1 MKPTPVFASA
11 AVAAPHIAAAD
22 AGKAILAEGGNA
34 LEAMV
39 AMAATI
45 AVVYPH
51 MNAIG
56 GDGFWVIHEP
66 GGTMR
71 GIEACGP
78 AAGLATIA
86 HYKKLGY
93 DAIPPRGPHAALT
106 VPGAIGGWQKALE
119 LAKTHGG
126 KIPLH
131 VLLADAIRHARDGYR
146 VSASEG
152 REEAKEIALIKQAP
166 GFLDTYYFNGERP
179 KGGETRKVAA
189 LANTLQHL
197 VDEGLDQFYRGDIAR
212 EISADAEKIGSP
224 LRRAD
229 LEKYNSVWRDPLALK
244 LKDVTLYNF
253 PPPTQGLASLIILG
267 MFDKLKVAQPGSF
280 EHLQGLIEATKRAF
294 RIRDSVITDFDRLT
308 HDVNKYLDEAWLA
321 KEAAQISMDR
331 AAPFPMAAEKGDTIW
346 MGAIDG
352 NGLAVSYIQSI
363 YWEYGS
369 GCVLP
374 KTGLLLQNR
383 GVSFSLDANAKNP
396 LEPGRRPFHTLNP
409 PLAKFRDGRVV
420 SYGAMGGDGQPQFQA
435 QIFTRWAMGQSIAE
449 ALDAPRFL
457 LGKTWGSANT
467 SLKME
472 NRMDPSIVKKLEQV
486 GQVVEVSDQPY
497 KDDFGHAGILVKHPD
512 GHVEADHDPRSDGGA
527 RGI

>member
-1 MKPTPVFASA
+1 MSQTPVYSKA
-11 AVAAPHIAAAD
+11 AVAAPHDLASESGRAV
-22 AGKAILAEGGNA
+22 LAEGGNA

-71 GIEACGP
+71 AIEACGF
-78 AAGLATIA
+78 AAGKATIA
-86 HYKKLGY
+86 RYREKGY
-93 DAIPPRGPHAALT
+93 DAIPPRGPDAALT
-106 VPGAIGGWQKALE
+106 VPGAIGGWAKAME
-119 LAKTHGG
+119 LAKAHGG
-126 KIPLH
+126 KIPLDR
-131 VLLADAIRHARDGYR
+131 LLADSIRFARDGYT

-152 REEAKEIALIKQAP
+152 REEAKEIALIKKAP
-166 GFLDTYYFNGERP
+166 GFLETYYFNNERP
-179 KGGETRKVAA
+179 KGGETRKVPA
-189 LANTLQHL
+189 LANTLEHL
-197 VDEGLDQFYRGDIAR
+197 AREGLEQFYRGDIAR
-212 EISADAEKIGSP
+212 EIGADAEKIGS
-224 LRRAD
+224 LLTRTD
-229 LEKYNSVWRDPLALK
+229 MEKYNAVWRDPLALK

-253 PPPTQGLASLIILG
+253 PPPTQGLASLMILG
-267 MFDKLKVAQPGSF
+267 MFDKLPASKPGSF
-280 EHLQGLIEATKRAF
+280 EHIHGLVEATKRAF
-294 RIRDSVITDFDRLT
+294 RIRDSVITDFDKLT
-308 HDVNKYLDEAWLA
+308 HDLNKYVSPEWLSA
-321 KEAAQISMDR
+321 EAAHIAMGRS
-331 AAPFPMAAEKGDTIW
+331 APFPMVAEKGDTIW

-374 KTGLLLQNR
+374 QTGVLLQNR
-383 GVSFSLDANAKNP
+383 GVSFSLDAKAKNP

-409 PLAKFRDGRVV
+409 PMAVFRDGRIC

-435 QIFTRWAMGQSIAE
+435 QIFTRWMMGQPIAE

-457 LGKTWGSANT
+457 LGKTWGSSNT
-467 SLKME
+467 SLKLE
-472 NRMDPSIVKKLEQV
+472 NRFDEALVKKLEQV
-486 GQVVEVSDQPY
+486 GQTVEVSDKPY
-497 KDDFGHAGILVKHPD
+497 KDDFGHAGMLVKHTD
-512 GHVEADHDPRSDGGA
+512 GRVEAAHDPRSDGGS